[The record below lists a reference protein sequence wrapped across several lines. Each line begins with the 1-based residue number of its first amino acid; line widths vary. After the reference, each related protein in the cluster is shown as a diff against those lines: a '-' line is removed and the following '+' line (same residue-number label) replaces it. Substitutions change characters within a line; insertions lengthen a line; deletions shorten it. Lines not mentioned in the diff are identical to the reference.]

1 MGLAIYNNFS
11 DQCVW
16 SSSYSGFG
24 EWRDAIA
31 KAAGVADWRTTVSP
45 TADTVLGLW
54 STQPA
59 DPLAFV
65 LEHSDCD
72 GFILPYN
79 AGRLARRLRGL
90 LDDLAESEW
99 LDATK
104 DFIVAL
110 EEAFED
116 KATLEFM

>member
-1 MGLAIYNNFS
+1 MGLSIHNTFS
-11 DQCVW
+11 DQFVW

-24 EWRDAIA
+24 NWRDAIA
-31 KAAGVADWRTTVSP
+31 KAADVGDWRTTANP
-45 TADTVLGLW
+45 TDDEVMGIWAV
-54 STQPA
+54 QPA

-65 LEHSDCD
+65 LQHSDCD
-72 GFILPYN
+72 GFILPDN

-110 EEAFED
+110 EEACED
-116 KATLEFM
+116 KATLEFI